1 MPISSRYRKH
11 RWHTDA
17 RFDKWHPLRTLAR
30 LRGYPPDLTKAVLA
44 GKIKHADA
52 VRELRMER
60 DQAQRSPEPET
71 ADAPEQGRELAPEP
85 PAVPE
90 TAAPPAPEPESVRDP
105 DSAPEPEL
113 ACRKCGT
120 PLERGKLGR
129 PPTMCLPC
137 RRRGQYQRRKER
149 RPPTDAER
157 AYRNLRNCAAY
168 ARERASWWAAER
180 DRLERETAEAEAG
193 LADQPF

>member
-1 MPISSRYRKH
+1 MSSRYPKN

-17 RFDKWHPLRTLAR
+17 RFDKWHLLRTLAR

-52 VRELRMER
+52 VRELCMER

-71 ADAPEQGRELAPEP
+71 ADAPEQGREPAPEP

-120 PLERGKLGR
+120 PLARIIHERCR
-129 PPTMCLPC
+129 PT
-137 RRRGQYQRRKER
+137 RRRLTILRVGKFRQSWVALVAPDRRFYANSCEFNVFR
-149 RPPTDAER
+149 GPT
-157 AYRNLRNCAAY
+157 
-168 ARERASWWAAER
+168 
-180 DRLERETAEAEAG
+180 
-193 LADQPF
+193 